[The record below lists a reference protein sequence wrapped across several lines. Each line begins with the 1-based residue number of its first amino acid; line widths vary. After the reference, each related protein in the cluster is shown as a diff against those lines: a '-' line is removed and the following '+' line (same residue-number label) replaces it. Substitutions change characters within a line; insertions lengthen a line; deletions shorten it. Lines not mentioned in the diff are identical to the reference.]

1 MNRTISFLIE
11 KHIYV
16 EDVKDDTEAIQ
27 KASDHLLDILN
38 RRGING
44 YAKIDPSMQSIDEKK
59 EDKNVQYSVL

>member
-16 EDVKDDTEAIQ
+16 EDVKDDTEAIK

-38 RRGING
+38 RGITI
-44 YAKIDPSMQSIDEKK
+44 YAKIDPEMQLEKK
-59 EDKNVQYSVL
+59 KDDKNVKYTVL